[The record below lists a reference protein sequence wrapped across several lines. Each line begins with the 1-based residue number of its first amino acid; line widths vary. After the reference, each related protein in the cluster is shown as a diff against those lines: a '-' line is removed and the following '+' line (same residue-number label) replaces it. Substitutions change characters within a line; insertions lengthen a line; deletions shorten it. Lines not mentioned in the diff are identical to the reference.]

1 MKPSMK
7 MGVIALIG
15 ICVVFYQYH
24 LSTGVTFDQ
33 VTAFNADTSA
43 DDAGDLPIGEE
54 GDSRTPRLAEEMI
67 RYAVYRV
74 QITNGLSPEISSM
87 LVQELINQLSKNASV
102 ASRNNFKSPPQS
114 QPPATAIHRTVT
126 PRPSL
131 PSEESSEEPLYIIT
145 PTYRRP
151 EQIPELTRMAHTLML
166 IKNIHWLVIEDASVA
181 TKQVTTLLE
190 RTGLKF
196 DHLIAPMPEKY
207 KLKKGAKPRGVS
219 NRNRGLRWI
228 RANATK
234 GVFYFA
240 DDDNTY
246 DIELFDEVRLCVITS
261 IYFAEDLRCVS
272 KRFFNMFFFFF
283 QIRKTKT
290 VSMFPVGL
298 CTKFGLSSPILKNG
312 KFAGFYDGW
321 VAGRKFPVDMAGFA
335 VNVKFLHQRPNATM
349 PFRAGFEEDGF
360 LKSLAPFEPREAQ
373 LLADNCT
380 KVLAWHTQT
389 KKNEP
394 SAPLDM
400 KLYGAT
406 NLVKLKQQIV

>member
-43 DDAGDLPIGEE
+43 EDAGDLPIGEE
-54 GDSRTPRLAEEMI
+54 GDNYSKTPRISEDMI

-74 QITNGLSPEISSM
+74 QIINGLSPEISSM
-87 LVQELINQLSKNASV
+87 LVQELISQLSKNVTA
-102 ASRNNFKSPPQS
+102 ASRNNSKLSPLQS
-114 QPPATAIHRTVT
+114 QPTATMVHKTV
-126 PRPSL
+126 PPSS
-131 PSEESSEEPLYIIT
+131 PFEESSEETLYIIT

-166 IKNIHWLVIEDASVA
+166 IKNVHWLVIEDATVA
-181 TKQVTTLLE
+181 TKQVTKLLE

-219 NRNRGLRWI
+219 NRNRGLQWI
-228 RANATK
+228 RANATR

-246 DIELFDEVRLCVITS
+246 DIELFDE
-261 IYFAEDLRCVS
+261 
-272 KRFFNMFFFFF
+272 
-283 QIRKTKT
+283 IRKTKT

-335 VNVKFLHQRPNATM
+335 VNVRFLHQRPNATM
-349 PFRAGFEEDGF
+349 PFRAGYEEDGF
-360 LKSLAPFEPREAQ
+360 LKSLAPFEPRDAQ

-394 SAPLDM
+394 SAALDM

>member
-24 LSTGVTFDQ
+24 LSTGITFDQ
-33 VTAFNADTSA
+33 VTAFNADTVA
-43 DDAGDLPIGEE
+43 EDAGGLPIGEE
-54 GDSRTPRLAEEMI
+54 GDNYGKTPRLTENMI

-74 QITNGLSPEISSM
+74 QTANGLSPEISSM
-87 LVQELINQLSKNASV
+87 LVQELVSQLSKNISV
-102 ASRNNFKSPPQS
+102 ASRNNFKLPSQS
-114 QPPATAIHRTVT
+114 QPLATTMHKAVSTA
-126 PRPSL
+126 PRQPQ
-131 PSEESSEEPLYIIT
+131 PNPEKPVEEPLYIIT

-166 IKNIHWLVIEDASVA
+166 VKNVHWLVIEDAAVA
-181 TKQVTTLLE
+181 TKQVTKLLE

-219 NRNRGLRWI
+219 NRNRGLQWI
-228 RANATK
+228 RANATQ

-246 DIELFDEVRLCVITS
+246 DIELFDE
-261 IYFAEDLRCVS
+261 
-272 KRFFNMFFFFF
+272 
-283 QIRKTKT
+283 IRKTKT

-335 VNVKFLHQRPNATM
+335 VNVQFLHQRPNASM
-349 PFRAGFEEDGF
+349 PFRAGYEEDGF
-360 LKSLAPFEPREAQ
+360 LKSLTPFEPRDAQ

-394 SAPLDM
+394 SASLDM
-400 KLYGAT
+400 KLYGST
-406 NLVKLKQQIV
+406 NLPKLKQQIV

>member
-43 DDAGDLPIGEE
+43 DDAGDLPIEE
-54 GDSRTPRLAEEMI
+54 GDSKTPRLAEEMI

-87 LVQELINQLSKNASV
+87 LVQELISQLGKNVSA
-102 ASRNNFKSPPQS
+102 ASRNNVKSPPQS
-114 QPPATAIHRTVT
+114 QPQATAVHKAVT
-126 PRPSL
+126 PSRPSS
-131 PSEESSEEPLYIIT
+131 PPSNSEESPEEPLYIIT

-166 IKNIHWLVIEDASVA
+166 VKNIHWLVIEDAAVA
-181 TKQVTTLLE
+181 TKQVTQLLE

-219 NRNRGLRWI
+219 NRNRGLQWI
-228 RANATK
+228 RANATR

-246 DIELFDEVRLCVITS
+246 DIELFDE
-261 IYFAEDLRCVS
+261 
-272 KRFFNMFFFFF
+272 
-283 QIRKTKT
+283 IRQTKT

-298 CTKFGLSSPILKNG
+298 CTKFGLSSPILKNS

-335 VNVKFLHQRPNATM
+335 VSVSFLHQRPNATM
-349 PFRAGFEEDGF
+349 PFRAGYEEDGF
-360 LKSLAPFEPREAQ
+360 LKSLAPFEPRDAQ

-400 KLYGAT
+400 KLYSAT

>member
-33 VTAFNADTSA
+33 VTAFNADNPAEDT
-43 DDAGDLPIGEE
+43 GDLPVGEE
-54 GDSRTPRLAEEMI
+54 SDNYSKTPRISEDMI

-87 LVQELINQLSKNASV
+87 LVQELINQLSKNVSA
-102 ASRNNFKSPPQS
+102 ASRNNPKLSLLQS
-114 QPPATAIHRTVT
+114 QPPATMTHKTV
-126 PRPSL
+126 PPN
-131 PSEESSEEPLYIIT
+131 PSEEPSEETLYIIT

-166 IKNIHWLVIEDASVA
+166 IKNVHWLVIEDATVA
-181 TKQVTTLLE
+181 TKQVTKLLE

-219 NRNRGLRWI
+219 NRNRGLQWI
-228 RANATK
+228 RANATR

-246 DIELFDEVRLCVITS
+246 DIELFDE
-261 IYFAEDLRCVS
+261 
-272 KRFFNMFFFFF
+272 
-283 QIRKTKT
+283 IRKTKT

-335 VNVKFLHQRPNATM
+335 VNVKFLHQRPNASM
-349 PFRAGFEEDGF
+349 PFRAGYEEDGF
-360 LKSLAPFEPREAQ
+360 LKSLAPFEPRDAQ

-394 SAPLDM
+394 SAALDM
-400 KLYGAT
+400 KLYGST